1 MAAGS
6 VHLGSMHRA
15 KGLEFKAVFVLAC
28 GDTELPNPKVLR
40 HEEDP
45 QDREA
50 TVERER
56 RLLYVAM
63 TRARDELSLSWTG
76 QASRFLEPLVRD
88 Q

>member
-1 MAAGS
+1 
-6 VHLGSMHRA
+6 
-15 KGLEFKAVFVLAC
+15 
-28 GDTELPNPKVLR
+28 PNPKVLR